1 MSDSDAVE
9 RAAAIDEATV
19 GSPPV
24 AHRDAPP
31 GLRGQER
38 LTRNA
43 LIVWAAI
50 TLAFLAFLAF
60 GSVRIH
66 QWRLSYTLDA
76 PQEDIETVRLI
87 RIWTYQANQLPD
99 VEISGAMTILFYLS
113 LLVFVVGS
121 IAAAWLLLTRP
132 DDAPIS
138 VDRMS
143 ET

>member
-9 RAAAIDEATV
+9 RAAAIDEAT
-19 GSPPV
+19 GDSPPV

-31 GLRGQER
+31 GLRGPER

-66 QWRLSYTLDA
+66 QWRWSVILDA

-87 RIWTYQANQLPD
+87 RIWTYQANRLPD
-99 VEISGAMTILFYLS
+99 VEISGAMTVLFYVS